1 MVEAMIRFAGLFG
14 VFAVLALLGALG
26 AGGLYLYL
34 NRNLPSAETL
44 RDVRLQVPLRVFARD
59 GGLIAEFGE
68 QRRTPLRLDQIP
80 ERMLQAFIAGE
91 DDRFHEH
98 PGVDWEGLARAVW
111 HLLRTGE
118 KGPGGSTITMQ
129 VARNYFLG
137 REKTYVRKLNE
148 ILLALKIEREFTKD
162 EILEL
167 YVNKIFL
174 GQRAYGV
181 GAAARVYYG
190 RSIRELSLPQIAMIA
205 GLPKAPSR
213 FNPVANPERGT
224 VRRNYVLRR
233 MFELGYVGEAEYAE
247 ARTAPVTARIH
258 GLTVEVE
265 APYVA
270 EMARAY
276 MEERYGAEVYT
287 AGYKV
292 YTTLD
297 SRLQHA
303 ANAALRHALIGYDVR
318 HGYRG
323 PERRAAAGGDARP
336 EEALAGLP
344 AVGGL
349 LPALVT
355 SVGEKAV
362 TARTRD
368 AGPIEIAF
376 ESMEWARPYIDE
388 DRRGGKPASAADVVQ
403 AGDVIRVR
411 LTEDGWSFSQLPEV
425 EGALVSLDPEDGAIV
440 ALAGGFDFYRSKF
453 NRATQARRQPGSSFK
468 PFIYSAALEHGYT
481 PASIINDAPVV
492 FEDPSLTSAWRPENY
507 GGKFFGPTRLRVALY
522 KSRNLVS
529 IRLLRDIGIEFAI
542 EHVARFGIDVQ
553 RLPQGLS
560 LALGSGELTPLELAA
575 GYSVL
580 ANGGYAVEPY
590 SIERVLDRDDAEL
603 FVAEPLTVC
612 RECEAAAASAQ
623 APTTGKGVEIPG
635 EAGAAGN
642 ADVAAPGN
650 SGGAGA
656 GAGVQPSGGGG
667 TVVAAMEPPGGS
679 GGTGTAVMEPL
690 GDPGG
695 TAGAGMTSPTG
706 SGGTDGAAEAGA
718 GETPRAP
725 RHAPRVIDARNAWLM
740 YSLMRDVI
748 RVGTGR
754 RARVLERGDLA
765 GKTGTTND
773 LRDAWF
779 SGFNA
784 DLVATAWVGFDRVR
798 PLGRRETGA
807 RAALPMWIEYMREAL
822 EGTPERNI
830 EPPEGVVTV
839 RIDPATGHVAGASH
853 EGTVFESFRKERVPA
868 RLVERAPRG
877 DTGAGTVAER
887 LF

>member
-1 MVEAMIRFAGLFG
+1 MIPLAGAFRFLGIL
-14 VFAVLALLGALG
+14 VLIGALSAAFG

-34 NRNLPSAETL
+34 TPKLPSAETL
-44 RDVRLQVPLRVFARD
+44 RDVRLQVPLRVLTRD
-59 GGLIAEFGE
+59 GRLISEFGE
-68 QRRTPLRLDQIP
+68 QRRAPLRLDQVP
-80 ERMLQAFIAGE
+80 ERMIQAFIAGE
-91 DDRFHEH
+91 DDRFYEH
-98 PGVDWEGLARAVW
+98 PGVDWEGLVRAVW

-181 GAAARVYYG
+181 GAAAQVYYG
-190 RSIRELSLPQIAMIA
+190 RPIRELSLAQLAMIA

-213 FNPVANPERGT
+213 FNPVANPERGV

-233 MFELGYVGEAEYAE
+233 MNELGYVEDAEYEE
-247 ARTAPVTARIH
+247 ARGAPVTARVH

-276 MEERYGAEVYT
+276 MEERHGDEVYT

-303 ANAALRHALIGYDVR
+303 ANAALRHALIEYDVR

-323 PERRAAAGGDARP
+323 PERRAAAGEDARP
-336 EEALAGLP
+336 EEALADLP
-344 AVGGL
+344 VVGGL

-355 SVGEKAV
+355 SVDEGGI

-368 AGPIEIAF
+368 AGPIEIPF

-388 DRRGGKPASAADVVQ
+388 YRRGKKPASAADVVQ

-411 LTEDGWSFSQLPEV
+411 LTDNGWSFSQLPEV
-425 EGALVSLDPEDGAIV
+425 EGALVSLDPDDGAII
-440 ALAGGFDFYRSKF
+440 ALTGGFDFYRSKF

-481 PASIINDAPVV
+481 PASIVNDAPVV
-492 FEDPSLTSAWRPENY
+492 FEDPSLESAWRPENY
-507 GGKFFGPTRLRVALY
+507 SGKFFGPTRLRVALY

-529 IRLLRDIGIEFAI
+529 IRLLRDIGIDFALD
-542 EHVARFGIDVQ
+542 HVARFGIDVQ
-553 RLPQGLS
+553 RLPHGLS
-560 LALGSGELTPLELAA
+560 LALGSGELTPLELAT

-590 SIERVLDRDDAEL
+590 FVERVLDWDDAEL
-603 FVAEPLTVC
+603 FAAAPLVVC
-612 RECEAAAASAQ
+612 RDCVEAAASAP
-623 APTTGKGVEIPG
+623 APATAI
-635 EAGAAGN
+635 
-642 ADVAAPGN
+642 
-650 SGGAGA
+650 GAGMEPSGDTGRIDSA
-656 GAGVQPSGGGG
+656 GMAPPDDPGGTEGAGM
-667 TVVAAMEPPGGS
+667 A
-679 GGTGTAVMEPL
+679 PL

-695 TAGAGMTSPTG
+695 IDVAAVVSPGGTGEAGREPSAGVGTDTGAGTG
-706 SGGTDGAAEAGA
+706 RIDGTAEAA
-718 GETPRAP
+718 ATGEPPRAA
-725 RHAPRVIDARNAWLM
+725 RHAPRAIDARNAWLM

-748 RVGTGR
+748 RRGTGR
-754 RARVLERGDLA
+754 KARVLERGDLA

-798 PLGRRETGA
+798 PLGRRETGG
-807 RAALPMWIEYMREAL
+807 RAALPMWIEYMKEAL
-822 EGTPERNI
+822 KDTPERNV
-830 EPPEGVVTV
+830 EPPEGIVTV
-839 RIDPATGHVAGASH
+839 RIDPATGRIAGASH
-853 EGTVFESFRKERVPA
+853 EEAVFESFRKERVPS
-868 RLVERAPRG
+868 RIVVRAPG
-877 DTGAGTVAER
+877 TDPGAGTVAEK